1 LCRFLRKIQQDGII
15 PTFSDY
21 DVASNLFTE
30 KKVPFLINGPW
41 SFRDYIE
48 NHGMNIGIAP
58 IPKVNGVWPAPYSA
72 VKGYTISRTA
82 VKDERKKEAV
92 KKFVRF
98 MTAKDAQLQMAESHQ
113 QLPAIKSA
121 IKDKRIAGKEMMR
134 QQQLQL
140 EKAIAMPVITQMR
153 AVWDAMKLV
162 QINIFAG
169 RTDPENAPAQMQRRA
184 VDGMRAL
191 GMRINPATDYPE
203 VSIDP
208 YTEPSYSDTQ

>member
-1 LCRFLRKIQQDGII
+1 
-15 PTFSDY
+15 
-21 DVASNLFTE
+21 
-30 KKVPFLINGPW
+30 
-41 SFRDYIE
+41 
-48 NHGMNIGIAP
+48 M
-58 IPKVNGVWPAPYSA
+58 
-72 VKGYTISRTA
+72 
-82 VKDERKKEAV
+82 
-92 KKFVRF
+92 
-98 MTAKDAQLQMAESHQ
+98 M
-113 QLPAIKSA
+113 LPAIRSA
-121 IKDKRIAGKEMMR
+121 ITDKRIADKEMMR

-191 GMRINPATDYPE
+191 GMRINPATDYPD

-208 YTEPSYSDTQ
+208 YTEPSHSDTQ